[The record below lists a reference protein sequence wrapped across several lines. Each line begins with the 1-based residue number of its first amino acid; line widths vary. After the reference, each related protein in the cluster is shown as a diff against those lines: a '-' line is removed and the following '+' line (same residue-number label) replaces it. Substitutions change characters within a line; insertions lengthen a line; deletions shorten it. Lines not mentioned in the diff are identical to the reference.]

1 MKSVQ
6 ELIRS
11 LWVRRELI
19 GILVLRN
26 LKIRYKGS
34 VLGFFWSLASPVFFI
49 LIYSTF
55 LKLVAKG
62 VPLQIHTLVTGI
74 IIWQF
79 LSLCAHDALGA
90 IVGNVNLVK
99 KTAFPRLILPLSTV
113 LANLIN
119 FLMSGLVLL
128 AFLILTRARFQLAL
142 LPLLPLVIL
151 TQTALCF
158 GLAAGLS
165 AAHVFFRDTEHL
177 LGHVVLAW
185 LFLSPVLYPLERPL
199 AILEHLGSWTV
210 PLYFLNPMA
219 GLLAVYRM
227 ILIGESPPVTPALLL
242 PSFAVAWVV
251 LAVGVAVF
259 QKAQPWFGDEL

>member
-11 LWVRRELI
+11 LWIRRELVA
-19 GILVLRN
+19 ILVQRN

-49 LIYSTF
+49 VIYSTF
-55 LKLVAKG
+55 LKLVTKG
-62 VPLQIHTLVTGI
+62 MPLPISTLVTGI

-79 LSLCAHDALGA
+79 LSLCAHDSLAA

-128 AFLILTRARFQLAL
+128 VFLAVTRANVQLSL
-142 LPLLPLVIL
+142 LPLLPVVIL
-151 TQTALCF
+151 TQTALCL
-158 GLAAGLS
+158 GLAAAVS
-165 AAHVFFRDTEHL
+165 SAHVFFRDTEHL
-177 LGHVVLAW
+177 LGHVILAW

-199 AILEHLGSWTV
+199 GLLAKLGAWSV

-227 ILIGESPPVTPALLL
+227 ILVGEYPAVPPSWVGL
-242 PSFAVAWVV
+242 SFAVAWLILGGGVV
-251 LAVGVAVF
+251 LF
-259 QKAQPWFGDEL
+259 QKLQPWFGDEL

>member
-6 ELIRS
+6 AWLRS
-11 LWVRRELI
+11 LWERRELI
-19 GILVLRN
+19 AILVQRN

-79 LSLCAHDALGA
+79 LSLCAHDSLAA

-99 KTAFPRLILPLSTV
+99 KTAFPRIILPVATV

-128 AFLILTRARFQLAL
+128 LFLVFTRANFQTAL

-151 TQTALCF
+151 TQTALCL
-158 GLAAGLS
+158 GLASGLS
-165 AAHVFFRDTEHL
+165 ATHVFFRDTEHL
-177 LGHVVLAW
+177 LGHVILAW
-185 LFLSPVLYPLERPL
+185 LFLSPVLYPLDRPL
-199 AILEHLGSWTV
+199 AILEHLGSWAV
-210 PLYFLNPMA
+210 PFYFLNPMA

-227 ILIGESPPVTPALLL
+227 ILVGEFPAVPYPYLLV
-242 PSFAVAWVV
+242 SFGVAWLILV
-251 LAVGVAVF
+251 AGVALF
-259 QKAQPWFGDEL
+259 QKVQPWFGDEL